1 MKLVSSFI
9 LVVLVLSLFAC
20 DGKKGFDIAQVDTSK
35 PFDLEFFEG
44 GKLEIKAD
52 QKAIYTKLNKP
63 VIYTFF
69 TSWCE
74 VCKVEAQL
82 LSALNDKFKGE
93 VKIIGVLMEDLEKKE
108 LEAYK
113 KDFGVNYQ
121 ISIGT
126 SNIILDKAL
135 GGVDGTPYTIITAKD
150 GTIAWA
156 KAGVIDI
163 EILENLL
170 KKLLENQ
177 I

>member
-1 MKLVSSFI
+1 MKFFLSFI
-9 LVVLVLSLFAC
+9 VAFLAFTLLAC
-20 DGKKGFDIAQVDTSK
+20 DGKKEFDIAQIDISK

-44 GKLEIKAD
+44 GKLEIKAE
-52 QKAIYTKLNKP
+52 QKAIYTNLNKP

-82 LSALNDKFKGE
+82 LSSLNDRFKGE

-108 LEAYK
+108 LETYK
-113 KDFGVNYQ
+113 KDFGINYQ

-126 SNIILDKAL
+126 PNIILDKAL
-135 GGVDGTPYTIITAKD
+135 GGVDGTPYTIITGKD

-156 KAGVIDI
+156 GAGVVDID
-163 EILENLL
+163 ILENLL